1 MGTVLAS
8 TIFTDAGRILLDPD
22 ATRWTNPERLVYLNA
37 GQVEIVEL
45 KPDENAV
52 NDVYKMVA
60 GTKQSIPDGTANFL
74 NASGATLAR
83 GLQLIKVTRNMGLT
97 GLAAGSVIAPVD
109 TAVMDAMDPDW
120 HTETASA
127 TVKNYMFD
135 ERDPR
140 RFYITPPNL
149 GTGYVEAVFSA
160 MPAAIAAA
168 AGPSY
173 AVAITLGDNNQ
184 QRLLDYLLYRC
195 YSKDASLSPYNGER
209 AVAHWNLFVQSLGRM
224 DLVQKQYSPN
234 VRHLSPSPSI
244 KAV

>member
-22 ATRWTNPERLVYLNA
+22 SARWPSTERLVYLNA

-45 KPDENAV
+45 KPDENAI

-60 GTKQSIPDGTANFL
+60 GTKQSIPDGTATFQ
-74 NASGATLAR
+74 NATAQTLAR
-83 GLQLIKVTRNMGLT
+83 GLQLVKVVRNMGLT
-97 GLAAGSVIAPVD
+97 GLAAGSVISPVD
-109 TAVMDAMDPDW
+109 MAMMDAMDPDW
-120 HTETASA
+120 HTETAAA

-140 RFYITPPNL
+140 RFYVTPPNL
-149 GTGYVEAVFSA
+149 GTGYIEVVFSA
-160 MPAAIAAA
+160 MPAPIAV
-168 AGPSY
+168 GGGGSY
-173 AVAITLGDNNQ
+173 AVAITIGDNNQ

-195 YSKDASLSPYNGER
+195 YSKDAALSPYNGER

-244 KAV
+244 KEV